1 MESMG
6 HGGVALIVTWTC
18 VYTCA
23 FFIICVKAECM
34 ALLFTACSLE
44 CFQHLYDIP

>member
-23 FFIICVKAECM
+23 VFFSFASKQNAWRAIHCM
-34 ALLFTACSLE
+34 QSGVLSA
-44 CFQHLYDIP
+44 PV